1 MQADIILQEPTI
13 GAPLGGHLWWGP
25 GGSAPLHMRLHSV
38 LINDFNAVQVLT
50 QCLSCRDVIQ
60 TCHKPL
66 T

>member
-13 GAPLGGHLWWGP
+13 GAPLGGP
-25 GGSAPLHMRLHSV
+25 SYASASV